1 MAPPQMLAPLKAGL
15 VLSFMM
21 AILTAPAG
29 AAPQ

>member
-1 MAPPQMLAPLKAGL
+1 MLDAKFSLRTLLMPVFL
-15 VLSFMM
+15 M

>member
-1 MAPPQMLAPLKAGL
+1 MLDKMFSLRTLMLPAFL
-15 VLSFMM
+15 M